1 MNINSLKYFITL
13 AEQLHFGRA
22 ADQLYISQST
32 LSYHIQELENELSV
46 KLFTRN
52 NRKVLLS
59 NTGAAILPMAK
70 RIVEDAASLQ
80 ELASI
85 SSRSKPDV
93 AKLSLC
99 LDACFERFDLLG
111 IPSAI
116 SQLRKNNPGI
126 DISVSLTEFDDLI
139 TGTESLKYDIGI
151 GILKP
156 KEKTGKLLNILP
168 LFDDQF
174 VIVHYS
180 SDYDESSPAE
190 ILSSAQ
196 IFLVDE
202 DLRWTETIVNLLNS
216 YGAMHSPVLLRNFSD
231 ILTHVCLGE
240 GITIMPQVQAEMESL
255 TRPGMHVKPLDD
267 SEFVMRICAF
277 WAKDNYNYAITQLLD
292 EIDLSPSISNH
303 LWG

>member
-32 LSYHIQELENELSV
+32 LSYHIQELENELGV

-59 NTGAAILPMAK
+59 NVGASILPLAK
-70 RIVEDAASLQ
+70 RIVEQATLLQ
-80 ELASI
+80 EYASK
-85 SSRSKPDV
+85 SAQSKPNV
-93 AKLSLC
+93 AKLNLC
-99 LDACFERFDLLG
+99 LDDCFERFDLLG

-116 SQLRKNNPGI
+116 LQLRKNNPGI
-126 DISVSLTEFDDLI
+126 DISVTLTGFDELI
-139 TGTESLKYDIGI
+139 IGTESQKYDVAI

-156 KEKTGKLLNILP
+156 KEKTSKLLNILP

-174 VIVHYS
+174 VIAHYS
-180 SDYDESSPAE
+180 STYNELSPVE
-190 ILSSAQ
+190 VLSSAQ
-196 IFLVDE
+196 VFLVDE
-202 DLRWTETIVNLLNS
+202 DRRWTETISNLLNS
-216 YGAMHSPVLLRNFSD
+216 YGTVQSPVLLRNFSD

-240 GITIMPQVQAEMESL
+240 GITIMPQIQAEMEAL
-255 TRPGMHVKPLDD
+255 TRPGMYIKPLDD

-277 WAKDNYNYAITQLLD
+277 WAKDNYNYAITQLLE
-292 EIDLSPSISNH
+292 EINLSPSISNH